1 MGGQPRYVLLH
12 HGVHDLSDPAPVV
25 LVYYVQIVLVLVVL
39 VVLFYF
45 VRTGQCL
52 WLWWLWCSWCL
63 STMSDP
69 GGSAVVWNVLVGIEL
84 LLQVAGAVCKSAKAW
99 TRLSTRLHQTAP
111 GCTRLITQICDQIGS
126 TSHVVTMACTN
137 ITINVSICA
146 RIRPR
151 ALTNKSQNCGNS
163 ESCDKI
169 CIKFW
174 LLFT

>member
-1 MGGQPRYVLLH
+1 MGRQPRYVLLH

-25 LVYYVQIVLVLVVL
+25 LVYYVRPIVWLSGTFWLVLSS
-39 VVLFYF
+39 FF
-45 VRTGQCL
+45 R
-52 WLWWLWCSWCL
+52 W
-63 STMSDP
+63 
-69 GGSAVVWNVLVGIEL
+69 
-84 LLQVAGAVCKSAKAW
+84 QVPSVNLPKLGLDCPPD
-99 TRLSTRLHQTAP
+99 STRL
-111 GCTRLITQICDQIGS
+111 LTQICDQIGS

>member
-1 MGGQPRYVLLH
+1 MKPGGR
-12 HGVHDLSDPAPVV
+12 HGEDPTKGLSEQLKKFNCLSD
-25 LVYYVQIVLVLVVL
+25 
-39 VVLFYF
+39 
-45 VRTGQCL
+45 
-52 WLWWLWCSWCL
+52 
-63 STMSDP
+63 STLALQSP
-69 GGSAVVWNVLVGIEL
+69 TFLVGSY
-84 LLQVAGAVCKSAKAW
+84 GNFRNPRAVTSRRSSDCF
-99 TRLSTRLHQTAP
+99 LNCPPDSTRL
-111 GCTRLITQICDQIGS
+111 LTQICDPIGS
-126 TSHVVTMACTN
+126 TSHVVTMACPN